1 MQNLYS
7 EDDTRVKF
15 IDAKLYDSSWSEE
28 NIKRN
33 YYFTDGRKLL
43 GGKRAQRKFADY
55 LLRYEGNNLAI
66 IEAKKFSKDPLDGLS
81 QGIEYAKIL
90 NVPFVYSSN
99 GEKIY
104 EYDMRSHSG
113 EYIDKFPSPKELFDR
128 IFGNLKEWQY
138 RLLTQKP
145 MYIPQKELRYYQ
157 KIAIDK
163 VIEAI
168 INNKNRILLTLAT
181 GTGKTTIAF
190 NLCYRLLEARWNKEN
205 KD

>member
-1 MQNLYS
+1 M
-7 EDDTRVKF
+7 
-15 IDAKLYDSSWSEE
+15 
-28 NIKRN
+28 
-33 YYFTDGRKLL
+33 
-43 GGKRAQRKFADY
+43 
-55 LLRYEGNNLAI
+55 LRYEGNNLAI
-66 IEAKKFSKDPLDGLS
+66 IEAKKFSKDRLDGLS

-104 EYDMRSHSG
+104 EYDIRSHSG
-113 EYIDKFPSPKELFDR
+113 KYIDKFLSPKELFDR
-128 IFGNLKEWQY
+128 IYGNVKEWQY
-138 RLLTQKP
+138 KLLTQNV

-205 KD
+205 KDQKPKYYFYVIE

>member
-1 MQNLYS
+1 MYS

-15 IDAKLYDSSWSEE
+15 IDAKLYDSSWNEE

-66 IEAKKFSKDPLDGLS
+66 IEAKKFTKDPLDGLS

-104 EYDMRSHSG
+104 EYDMRSHS
-113 EYIDKFPSPKELFDR
+113 D
-128 IFGNLKEWQY
+128 
-138 RLLTQKP
+138 
-145 MYIPQKELRYYQ
+145 
-157 KIAIDK
+157 
-163 VIEAI
+163 
-168 INNKNRILLTLAT
+168 
-181 GTGKTTIAF
+181 
-190 NLCYRLLEARWNKEN
+190 
-205 KD
+205 